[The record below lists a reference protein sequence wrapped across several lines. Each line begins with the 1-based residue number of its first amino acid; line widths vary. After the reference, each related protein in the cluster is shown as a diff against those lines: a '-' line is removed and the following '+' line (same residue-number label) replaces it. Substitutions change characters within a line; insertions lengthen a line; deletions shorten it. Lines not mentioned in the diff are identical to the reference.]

1 MLDLQNLDCSGVVF
15 FIERQHIVRIS
26 FKVRRQFVQTDKRSV
41 SNCSS
46 TWFGVLISALES
58 FWREHSKW
66 CVPQT
71 PLVKVRG
78 GAFGS
83 VWFSSIQLAW
93 TAFRVRSVIHTSSK
107 AMRWRGDGYHCHR
120 PTAPPSS
127 TCFGISRLARRRLW
141 VRRTHWMGLV
151 VGWIEWS
158 RLCVRGIISVLICY
172 VRVVCWQWRA
182 RH

>member
-15 FIERQHIVRIS
+15 FMEQQHIVRIS

-83 VWFSSIQLAW
+83 VWFSSVQLAW

-120 PTAPPSS
+120 PTD
-127 TCFGISRLARRRLW
+127 RRRLQPVLEFHVWQEDGCESAELTGW
-141 VRRTHWMGLV
+141 VWLLV
-151 VGWIEWS
+151 ELNG
-158 RLCVRGIISVLICY
+158 RDCVCAG
-172 VRVVCWQWRA
+172 
-182 RH
+182 

>member
-120 PTAPPSS
+120 PTAAVFNLFWNFTSGKKTAVSPPNSLDGFDCWLNWMVAIVCARDNFGVNLLR
-127 TCFGISRLARRRLW
+127 TC
-141 VRRTHWMGLV
+141 GLLTV
-151 VGWIEWS
+151 TG
-158 RLCVRGIISVLICY
+158 
-172 VRVVCWQWRA
+172 
-182 RH
+182 